1 MTFEREA
8 DFEEALIQIL
18 FDKGWGKQVLEN
30 STEDNLLQ
38 NWAKILF
45 ENNRSIDQLNN
56 TPLTNSEMQ
65 QILERI
71 KRLETPLKLNGFIN
85 GKSVMITRDNPADTL
100 HYAPYH

>member
-18 FDKGWGKQVLEN
+18 FDKGWEKQVLKN
-30 STEDNLLQ
+30 FTEDDLLQ
-38 NWAKILF
+38 NWANILF

-71 KRLETPLKLNGFIN
+71 KNLVLPVLML
-85 GKSVMITRDNPADTL
+85 
-100 HYAPYH
+100 

>member
-8 DFEEALIQIL
+8 DFEEARIQIL
-18 FDKGWGKQVLEN
+18 FDKGWEKQVLKN
-30 STEDNLLQ
+30 FTEDDLLQ